1 MFTEIVSQ
9 ILALFLVT
17 CIGFLAGKFGFLD
30 DRTVASVNKLLLYV
44 CLPCMTV
51 AAAVGGG
58 ERLSNDTVLLALAAS
73 CGLCVVLPLLGP
85 ALNWLFRVPRNQRAM
100 YRFMALVP
108 NIGFMGYPVVK
119 AFYGSSAVFLNAL
132 ALMVI
137 TTLQFSYGIA
147 VLSHADGGKRSFFF
161 NWRDLVTPGLVAS
174 VVALAL
180 FFTGATLPGFL
191 STALDDVGGV
201 APPLAMMT
209 IGSSLVGVDVRRVLT
224 DWKLHAYALVKQ
236 IAVPLAFWFALV
248 PFFPDRLVLGV
259 AVIVLAM
266 PVGAMNVVFASQ
278 YRPDCV
284 DVCARAIVV
293 TTLWSFVTLPVLAL
307 FIA

>member
-1 MFTEIVSQ
+1 MFTEIVGQ

-17 CIGFLAGKFGFLD
+17 CVGYLAGRLGFLD
-30 DRTVASVNKLLLYV
+30 DRTVPGVNKLLLNV
-44 CLPCMTV
+44 CVPCMTV

-73 CGLCVVLPLLGP
+73 CGLCVVLPLLGF
-85 ALNWLFRVPRNQRAM
+85 ALNWLFRVPRNERAM
-100 YRFMALVP
+100 FRFMALLP

-132 ALMVI
+132 ALMLI
-137 TTLQFSYGIA
+137 TALQFTYGIA
-147 VLSHADGGKRSFFF
+147 VLSHADGGKKSFFF
-161 NWRDLVTPGLVAS
+161 NWRDLATPGLVAS
-174 VVALAL
+174 VIALVL
-180 FFTGATLPGFL
+180 FFTGATLPSFL
-191 STALDDVGGV
+191 ATALDDIGGV

-209 IGSSLVGVDVRRVLT
+209 IGSSLVGVDAKRVLG
-224 DWKLHAYALVKQ
+224 DWKLHAYTLVKQ
-236 IAVPLAFWFALV
+236 LVFPLAVWFALS

-266 PVGAMNVVFASQ
+266 PVGAMNIVFANQ

-284 DVCARAIVV
+284 DVCSRAIVL